1 MAIGLAYSA
10 KELDFLFPSDRREQN
25 EIYLLSGRRMIILRF
40 NSSLDFTEE
49 LINKITSFYDNTEIF
64 SKVEPRQKP

>member
-1 MAIGLAYSA
+1 
-10 KELDFLFPSDRREQN
+10 
-25 EIYLLSGRRMIILRF
+25 MIILRF